1 MKKIRTR
8 CTNFTLIELLVVIA
22 IIAILASML
31 LPALNQARDRA
42 KSTSCLGNLKQLGGI
57 FMQYAQD
64 SHDYVP
70 AAKFVPPAAPGTNIS
85 DYPWR
90 RSLGLLGY
98 LQPYD
103 WTSVGPA
110 GKNLNDVAFCPMT
123 NQNRNKFNTYGV
135 PNGRLELGSAV
146 PGSTTTFARKLGK
159 LDKTCV
165 LLADSR
171 RGWEDDNDTYYNG
184 SYYLDNGNGDR
195 LDPGKTYKVL
205 SLRHSQ
211 RFNAAFPDGHASA
224 ETWSWV
230 DLSGRY
236 YYVTL

>member
-1 MKKIRTR
+1 MK
-8 CTNFTLIELLVVIA
+8 TNRSRHTEFTLIELLVVIA

-42 KSTSCLGNLKQLGGI
+42 KAISCLGNLKQLSGI

-64 SHDYVP
+64 SRDYVP
-70 AAKFVPPAAPGTNIS
+70 AAQFVPPGAPGTNLA

-98 LQPYD
+98 LKPYD

-110 GKNLNDVAFCPMT
+110 GRNLNDVAFCPLT

-135 PNGRLELGSAV
+135 PNGNDKVGTPV
-146 PGSTTTFARKLGK
+146 PGSTVTFARKLGK

-171 RGWEDDNDTYYNG
+171 RGWTDDNATYYNG
-184 SYYLDNGNGDR
+184 AFNLDMGNGLR
-195 LDPGKTYKVL
+195 LDPGKTNKVL
-205 SLRHSQ
+205 SLRHNQ
-211 RFNAAFPDGHASA
+211 RFNAVFPDGHASA
-224 ETWSWV
+224 ELRNWV
-230 DLSGRY
+230 EESKRY
-236 YYVTL
+236 YYVPL